1 MGGGTVTL
9 CPCAFCREIS
19 SKCETSWWVVS
30 VEISENEEEE
40 EFAVEGAEKW
50 EAGGEISW
58 VSLEVVEEKVKM
70 RFTGSR
76 LKDSLE
82 REEGIESVE

>member
-1 MGGGTVTL
+1 MS
-9 CPCAFCREIS
+9 R
-19 SKCETSWWVVS
+19 
-30 VEISENEEEE
+30 
-40 EFAVEGAEKW
+40 
-50 EAGGEISW
+50 
-58 VSLEVVEEKVKM
+58 VSLEVLEENVKM